1 MSGAGTMVLVL
12 GATGGCGATTLACAL
27 ALAWVRA
34 GRSTLLLELDLDRGD
49 LAGSLDVVPE
59 RTVADLLPVSAE
71 LTAEHLR
78 RAAYPHRSGLSV
90 LLGPGRA
97 GTELAWPDSGL
108 ERLVGT
114 AGAQTLC
121 VVDGGTGL
129 GRASAAAARVA
140 RQVVIVAPGSVAGAR
155 RARRLAAVLGS
166 GRAPRLVVAAPRG
179 SADEELSPRA
189 LGLAAAIDLAG
200 ELPRSERE
208 AAQLVGG
215 RWPTRR
221 GRLVRSVEALAGALA

>member
-1 MSGAGTMVLVL
+1 MVLVL
-12 GATGGCGATTLACAL
+12 GAAGGCGATTLACAL

-34 GRSTLLLELDLDRGD
+34 GRPTLLLELDLDRGD
-49 LAGSLDVVPE
+49 LAGSLDVVAE
-59 RTVADLLPVSAE
+59 RTVDDLLPVAAE
-71 LTAEHLR
+71 LTAEHVQ

-97 GTELAWPDSGL
+97 GTEVAWPEAAL
-108 ERLVGT
+108 ERLVDT
-114 AGAQTLC
+114 ARSQALC

-155 RARRLAAVLGS
+155 RARRLVAALGS

-179 SADEELSPRA
+179 GADEELSARA
-189 LGLAAAIDLAG
+189 LGLATAVDVAG
-200 ELPRSERE
+200 ELPRSDRE
-208 AAQLVGG
+208 AAHLLGG

-221 GRLVRSVEALAGALA
+221 GRLVRSVEGLAGALA